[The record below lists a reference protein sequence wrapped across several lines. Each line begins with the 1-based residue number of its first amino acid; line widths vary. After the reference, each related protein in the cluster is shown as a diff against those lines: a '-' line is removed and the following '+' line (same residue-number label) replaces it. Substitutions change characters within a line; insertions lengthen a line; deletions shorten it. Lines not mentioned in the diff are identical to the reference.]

1 MHCSETPR
9 SWVFEFSFEFRRGTF
24 VVGLESFVLH
34 ECETFCNHAMEAE
47 EPHDAMKRVLTDV
60 DLLSLIFSALGG
72 ADEMLAAAKVAKSWA
87 MVSRDERVWLA
98 FYLKRWGAHMMAE
111 PPLLDLREGDTG
123 VFCGLRNRPDLN
135 GKLIKL
141 GLWLENEGRWV
152 VNRHRVHEHDQGSPA
167 EPDRHVANALPEA
180 LGGRERQGRV
190 WYSGGPSQVHGLV

>member
-1 MHCSETPR
+1 
-9 SWVFEFSFEFRRGTF
+9 
-24 VVGLESFVLH
+24 
-34 ECETFCNHAMEAE
+34 MEAE

-152 VNRHRVHEHDQGSPA
+152 VNRHRISSTGMNTIKARPQNLTGTWRMRYLRRLED
-167 EPDRHVANALPEA
+167 ANVR
-180 LGGRERQGRV
+180 RER
-190 WYSGGPSQVHGLV
+190 